1 MNNATSTAPSTRRPT
16 PGPAFALTA
25 GVIGLCLAAS
35 AVPSPLYRLYTVR
48 WHLPTSTVTLIYATY
63 CLGVLASLLVFGRV
77 SDTWGRRPVIMTGLA
92 GLLASMGLFVYA
104 SGAAWLFAA
113 RAVQGLATGI
123 AISASGAALLELRQG
138 RDPATASLF
147 NVVASALGVGAGGLL
162 GAVLLQFAP
171 GPLVTPFVV
180 LAVLILVLLLG
191 LTVVPETVPRE
202 SRSGVRIA
210 APGVPQQI
218 RAPFVL
224 AGLAITCA
232 WSIIGIYLG
241 LAGTLAPALLHT
253 ASPLAAGLA
262 ILALGG
268 ASAVPP
274 LVARALPPA
283 VQIAWGTL
291 ALIGGIA
298 SMAWSLSADSAVSF
312 VAASVVI
319 GVGVGFAMFGALR
332 TVGAAAPPD
341 GRAQVMAAFYIV
353 AYAAISLPAVAAG
366 FAVRRM
372 GAVATF
378 QIFGAGIVV
387 VSVGTL
393 LSAVAWHRARHRAT
407 RAAGVTTPAGLG
419 SAADSQATGS
429 GVEPGGFQGLRQ
441 R

>member
-63 CLGVLASLLVFGRV
+63 CLGVLVSLLVFGRV

-191 LTVVPETVPRE
+191 MTVVPETVPRE

-210 APGVPQQI
+210 APGVPRQI

-274 LVARALPPA
+274 LAARALPPA

-319 GVGVGFAMFGALR
+319 GALR

-378 QIFGAGIVV
+378 QIFGVGIVV

-407 RAAGVTTPAGLG
+407 RAAGVTTPAGPG

>member
-1 MNNATSTAPSTRRPT
+1 MSPASTAAASAGPSARRQAS
-16 PGPAFALTA
+16 GPAFALTA

-35 AVPSPLYRLYTVR
+35 AVPSPLYRLYAVR

-77 SDTWGRRPVIMTGLA
+77 SDTWGRRPVVMTGLS
-92 GLLASMGLFVYA
+92 GLLVAMGLFGFA

-138 RDPATASLF
+138 RDPATASLA

-171 GPLVTPFVV
+171 APLVTPFVV
-180 LAVLILVLLLG
+180 LAVLVAVLLLG
-191 LTVVPETVPRE
+191 MTTVPETVPRV
-202 SRSGVRIA
+202 SRSGLRIA
-210 APGVPQQI
+210 TPGVPRQI
-218 RAPFVL
+218 RAPFVV

-283 VQIAWGTL
+283 VQIVWGTL

-298 SMAWSLSADSAVSF
+298 SMAWSLSADSAVLF

-319 GVGVGFAMFGALR
+319 GIGVGFAMFGALR

-341 GRAQVMAAFYIV
+341 GRARVMAAFYIV

-366 FAVRRM
+366 FVAQRL
-372 GAVATF
+372 GAEATF
-378 QIFGAGIVV
+378 QIFGAGIVA

-393 LSAVAWHRARHRAT
+393 LPALARHRAQH
-407 RAAGVTTPAGLG
+407 RAQHRA
-419 SAADSQATGS
+419 
-429 GVEPGGFQGLRQ
+429 
-441 R
+441 